1 MPRIADRTMETRRN
15 TPAKR
20 NELDAALIAGVG
32 GWVRPL
38 IQDLLIDPELDALQ
52 EAANHVSV
60 VRLGYNDHGPVHMR
74 IATLH
79 SLTLL
84 ALLHDAGVVPSLVRE
99 EQGDYHD
106 AQFAVAL
113 GGLIHDVGMSVTRDR
128 HEWHSLHLGRDLI
141 LRYLARAYP
150 ENLRKQTLVRALIH
164 EIVIGH
170 MGYDKVFSIEAGVL
184 LVGDGTD
191 MTRGR
196 AKRTKQLST
205 GPVLGDMHRHS
216 ADAITSVEL
225 RTGDALPA
233 HIAVTM
239 NDYAGIFQV
248 EEVLIPKIS
257 VSPIRSQIEVTV
269 IVGHDAPR
277 RYLG

>member
-1 MPRIADRTMETRRN
+1 METRRN

-20 NELDAALIAGVG
+20 NELDDALIAGVG

-38 IQDLLIDPELDALQ
+38 LQEMLVDPELDALQ

-99 EQGDYHD
+99 ERGDYHD

-141 LRYLARAYP
+141 IRYLARAYP
-150 ENLRKQTLVRALIH
+150 DNLLKQTLVRALIH

-196 AKRTKQLST
+196 AKRTKELST
-205 GPVLGDMHRHS
+205 RPVLGDMHRHS
-216 ADAITSVEL
+216 AHAITSVEI

-233 HIAVTM
+233 HIAITM

-257 VSPIRSQIEVTV
+257 VSPIRQHIEVTV
-269 IVGHDAPR
+269 IVGNDAPR

>member
-1 MPRIADRTMETRRN
+1 MEHRRTT

-20 NELDAALIAGVG
+20 TELDSSLLAGVG
-32 GWVRPL
+32 GWVRPIL
-38 IQDLLIDPELDALQ
+38 NDLLNDPELEALQ
-52 EAANHVSV
+52 ETANHVSV
-60 VRLGYNDHGPVHMR
+60 VRLGYNDHGPIHMR

-84 ALLHDAGVVPSLVRE
+84 ALLHDAGVMPSLVRE
-99 EQGDYHD
+99 QQGDYHD
-106 AQFAVAL
+106 AQFSVAL
-113 GGLIHDVGMSVTRDR
+113 AGLIHDVGMAVTRDR

-141 LRYLARAYP
+141 IRYLQRAYP
-150 ENLRKQTLVRALIH
+150 GNLRKQILLRALIH

-170 MGYDKVFSIEAGVL
+170 MGYDKVFSVEAGAL

-196 AKRTKQLST
+196 AKRTKELST
-205 GPVLGDMHRHS
+205 GPVVGDMHRHS
-216 ADAITSVEL
+216 ADAITSVEI
-225 RTGDALPA
+225 RAGDALPA
-233 HIAVTM
+233 HIAINM

-257 VSPIRSQIEVTV
+257 ASPIRSQIEVAV
-269 IVGHDAPR
+269 IVRDEPPR
-277 RYLG
+277 KYLG

>member
-1 MPRIADRTMETRRN
+1 MATRRN

-20 NELDAALIAGVG
+20 AELDTALISGVG

-38 IQDLLIDPELDALQ
+38 IQELLADPELDALQ

-74 IATLH
+74 VATLH

-99 EQGDYHD
+99 SVGDYHD

-113 GGLIHDVGMSVTRDR
+113 AGLIHDVGMSVTRDR

-141 LRYLARAYP
+141 LRYLTRAYP
-150 ENLRKQTLVRALIH
+150 DDLRKLTLVRALIH

-170 MGYDKVFSIEAGVL
+170 MGYDKVFSVEAGVL

-196 AKRTKQLST
+196 AKRTMALSK

-216 ADAITSVEL
+216 ADAITHVDI

-233 HIAVTM
+233 HIAITM
-239 NDYAGIFQV
+239 SDYAGIFQV

-257 VSPIRSQIEVTV
+257 VSPIKHHIEVTV

>member
-1 MPRIADRTMETRRN
+1 MVTRRN

-20 NELDAALIAGVG
+20 LELDNALISGMG

-38 IQDLLIDPELDALQ
+38 MQEIMADPELEALQ
-52 EAANHVSV
+52 STANHVSV
-60 VRLGYNDHGPVHMR
+60 MRLGYNDHGPVHMR

-79 SLTLL
+79 ALTIL
-84 ALLHDAGVVPSLVRE
+84 ALLADAGVPPSLVRE
-99 EQGDYHD
+99 QQGDYHD

-113 GGLIHDVGMSVTRDR
+113 AGLIHDVGMAVTRDR

-141 LRYLARAYP
+141 LRYIARAYP
-150 ENLRKQTLVRALIH
+150 DSLYKQTLIRALIH

-170 MGYDKVFSIEAGVL
+170 MGYDKVFSVEAGVL

-196 AKRTKQLST
+196 AKRAKELATA
-205 GPVLGDMHRHS
+205 PVLGDMHRHS
-216 ADAITSVEL
+216 ADAITSVQI
-225 RTGDALPA
+225 RKGDALPA
-233 HIAVTM
+233 HIEIQM
-239 NDYAGIFQV
+239 HDYAGIFQV

-257 VSPIRSQIEVTV
+257 ASPLRNYIEVAV
-269 IVGHDAPR
+269 VVGEDAPR